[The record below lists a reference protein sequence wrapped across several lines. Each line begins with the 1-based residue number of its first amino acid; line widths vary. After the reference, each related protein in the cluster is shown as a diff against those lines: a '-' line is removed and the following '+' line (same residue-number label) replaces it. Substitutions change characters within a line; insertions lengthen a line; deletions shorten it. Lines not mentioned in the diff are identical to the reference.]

1 MDNEYRMRNDARRA
15 DVRARRARGETLAQ
29 IAAALGISTAGVR
42 YHLPASSRRVR
53 RPSNREA
60 RICAVRP
67 SFEVEV
73 SDWLSSKRRQMAE
86 SMGGRK

>member
-1 MDNEYRMRNDARRA
+1 MDNEYKMRNDARRS
-15 DVRARRARGETLAQ
+15 DVLARKARGETLAQ
-29 IAAALGISTAGVR
+29 IAAALGITTAGVR

-53 RPSNREA
+53 RAGNREA

-67 SFEVEV
+67 SFEVDVGE
-73 SDWLSSKRRQMAE
+73 WLCSKRRQMAE